1 MRKFLQKKSDFLLT
15 YTHEIPQSEIGSQEK
30 PCLNAI
36 CLSTIYAVMKRLCF
50 FIMTLF
56 FLAAPQAS
64 ANPLAIESA
73 YLVPSNGDIQFKEI
87 ASFSNDAFKPFH
99 KDLRLGFVE
108 NPVWIKLRINPQ
120 SASSFDAASTIEH
133 DSAVVL
139 RTGLLALD
147 SIELYEQVDGQWVK
161 QHRGDKVKQKYKSC
175 QDDFHCFELRTDPKL
190 PIDLYLKIQT
200 TTITTVV
207 LEAVKVR
214 DLPVVVADR
223 MVTLVSTFA
232 VALSLLVIGVLFFVI
247 ERSGLVATF
256 CAYQVSVVL
265 LTFLSTGLMA
275 RIFENTSPELIN
287 TLNQYLLSIRA
298 IFSVLLGYVLLQPY
312 KLHPYY
318 RKAML
323 VLAGLCVISM
333 YYVASDQ
340 FSNASRLNIAI
351 HVICFL
357 VQIFG
362 AATAENISKL
372 LRFLT
377 LIGYLIFE
385 IILIG
390 SIFSA
395 FNLYPEISQSTP
407 LFMQSL
413 GDWRLNGSRV
423 GIFLFAILIIQV
435 FDRRRISN
443 EALQGFKVEAA
454 KSTAQRERLTERQ
467 SMIDMLT
474 HELKNPLGTIRF
486 AIASLKRNVSID
498 SDSLQR
504 VKRIDD
510 SVERMNEL
518 IEHVALSNK
527 IDRFDA
533 SQVKESVDIAELIE
547 VCIGDYD
554 RIRIFRVEVERGL
567 FISTSRLMLSLI
579 LQNLISNA
587 YKYHLSQD
595 TVLIKAYAQN
605 NTAVIEVSNTIEIDK
620 SPDPSKLFQAYY
632 RHNNIQE
639 QPGMGLGLSLSMSAA
654 EKINAKIEFSQ
665 ERNLVVFS
673 LKVPL

>member
-1 MRKFLQKKSDFLLT
+1 
-15 YTHEIPQSEIGSQEK
+15 
-30 PCLNAI
+30 
-36 CLSTIYAVMKRLCF
+36 MKRLWF
-50 FIMTLF
+50 FLMTLF
-56 FLAAPQAS
+56 FLAAPQA
-64 ANPLAIESA
+64 AATPFAIESA
-73 YLVPSNGDIQFKEI
+73 YLVSSSDNIQLEEI

-99 KDLRLGFVE
+99 KDLRLGFIE
-108 NPVWIKLRINPQ
+108 NPVWIKLRIKPQ
-120 SASSFDAASTIEH
+120 PATSSEATSVIGS

-147 SIELYEQVDGQWVK
+147 SIELFERVNGEWIK
-161 QHRGDKVKQKYKSC
+161 QHRGDKVKQKYASC
-175 QDDFHCFELRTDPKL
+175 PDDFHCFELRSDPQH

-200 TTITTVV
+200 TTITTVI
-207 LEAVKVR
+207 LEAVSVR
-214 DLPVVVADR
+214 DLPLLVANR
-223 MVTLVSTFA
+223 MVTLMSTFA
-232 VALSLLVIGVLFFVI
+232 VATSLLVIGLLFFVI
-247 ERSGLVATF
+247 ERSSLVATF
-256 CAYQVSVVL
+256 CAYQISVVL

-275 RIFENTSPELIN
+275 RMFENTSPELIN

-312 KLHPYY
+312 KLHSYY

-323 VLAGLCVISM
+323 FLAGLCVLSM
-333 YYVASDQ
+333 YCVVSAQ

-351 HVICFL
+351 HLICFM

-362 AATAENISKL
+362 AATAQNISKL
-372 LRFLT
+372 LRWLT

-435 FDRRRISN
+435 FDRRKISN
-443 EALQGFKVEAA
+443 ETLQAFKHEAA
-454 KSTAQRERLTERQ
+454 KSTAQRERLIERQ

-547 VCIGDYD
+547 VSIGDYAD
-554 RIRIFRVEVERGL
+554 IRIFRIDVERGL
-567 FISTSRLMLSLI
+567 FIPTSRLMLSLI
-579 LQNLISNA
+579 LQNLVSNA
-587 YKYHLSQD
+587 YKYHLPTD

-605 NTAVIEVSNTIEIDK
+605 HTAVIEVSNTIEIDK

-632 RHNNIQE
+632 RHNNVQE
-639 QPGMGLGLSLSMSAA
+639 QPGMGLGLSLAMSAA
-654 EKINAKIEFSQ
+654 EKINATIEFSQ